1 MPIRPPAL
9 DDRRFD
15 DLVAELVARI
25 PAHTPEWTNPR
36 VGDPGRTLID
46 LFAWLGDALLYRANL
61 IPERQRLVFLR
72 LLGQPLRPARPARGL
87 VALSPKDGKPPQ
99 AFAFRPGATFPAA
112 LPFEARDEFT
122 ALPVTAAAFY
132 KRAPVS
138 ADKIGSNLE
147 QGLARIHN
155 NGAPVKLYLSTPLF
169 TDGQPEGEGFDVFG
183 RSSDRSLWL
192 ALLAPKAPDPAQQ
205 PAVCAATAAILSNG
219 PDGARQLLNIGF
231 VPALP
236 PTAPANPAGA
246 AANPANPFPIFPDTT
261 GTATPADQPAQI
273 PHLWEITVRPNG
285 TVVDVDHPWQPDYLT
300 IDEVADGT
308 AGLTRAGIIRLALP
322 RGAILHA
329 PANDVRED
337 LNAGVGDR
345 PPRLDDTAMASRLV
359 AWIRLRPRPPQK
371 PLAADTRFKMLAK
384 TGKQHRVQTPTF
396 IADRR
401 SRDEVLHLWVNWIGV
416 NAVSVE
422 QLTTKENLIVG
433 ESNGAADQQ
442 FQLNATAIEPQTLT
456 IAVEEDTGWT
466 PWQRTDDL
474 STLDRD
480 SAVARDAR
488 VFQLDPEAGTI
499 RFGDGVRG
507 RIPAAGRRI
516 LVRRMRAGGGQAG
529 NLPPGTLKTVVGSAQ
544 QNAATRIGT
553 DLVVLQPLAFA
564 GGAEAETLAEAERR
578 IPALFR
584 HRDRAVTED
593 DYRTLAADTPGVV
606 VARVE
611 MFPRFKPQQRA
622 YEIPGIVTVMALPGA
637 PLGPAPNPRADR
649 PFLEAVHAWLNPR
662 RPLGTEFYVMG
673 CEYVPLGLSVAITVE
688 DGAATDTTL
697 RAVKEALIR
706 VLWPLPGGG
715 FDGQG
720 WRRKRAVDSREL
732 AVEVARVS
740 GVSEINGINLFTANQ
755 NGVWSV
761 LGDARNG
768 REQILPI
775 GDWQFPELLRVVVA
789 AEPEALVE
797 LPVAGSNVNPYA
809 DADGVAVP
817 VVTEFCQ

>member
-36 VGDPGRTLID
+36 IGDPGRTLID

-72 LLGQPLRPARPARGL
+72 LLGQPLRPARPAGGL
-87 VALSPKDGKPPQ
+87 VSLSPKDGKPPQ
-99 AFAFRPGATFPAA
+99 AFAFRPGAAFPSS
-112 LPFEARDEFT
+112 LPFEASDEFT
-122 ALPVTAAAFY
+122 ALPITAAAFY

-138 ADKIGSNLE
+138 TDRIDSSLE

-155 NGAPVKLYLSTPLF
+155 NGAPVKLYLATPLF
-169 TDGQPEGEGFDVFG
+169 TDGQPASSGFDVFG
-183 RSSDRSLWL
+183 SSSDRSLWL
-192 ALLAPKAPDPAQQ
+192 ALLAPKDPDAASQ
-205 PAVCAATAAILSNG
+205 PALCAATASILSNG
-219 PDGARQLLNIGF
+219 PDGSRQLLNIGF

-236 PTAPANPAGA
+236 PATPSGSGTGSGQ
-246 AANPANPFPIFPDTT
+246 PFPIVPDTT
-261 GTATPADQPAQI
+261 GTATPADRPAQI
-273 PHLWEITVRPNG
+273 PHLWEITVRPSG
-285 TVVDVDHPWQPDYLT
+285 AVIDALHPWQPDYLT
-300 IDEVADGT
+300 LDEVADST
-308 AGLTRAGIIRLALP
+308 AGLTRAGILRLALP
-322 RGAILHA
+322 RGALLHA

-371 PLAADTRFKMLAK
+371 ALAADAGFKAAAK
-384 TGKQHRVQTPTF
+384 TGKQNRAQEPSFV
-396 IADRR
+396 ADRR
-401 SRDEVLHLWVNWIGV
+401 ARDEARHLWINWIGV
-416 NAVSVE
+416 NAVAVE
-422 QLTTKENLIVG
+422 QLSTRENLIVG

-442 FQLNATAIEPQTLT
+442 FALNATAVEPETLA
-456 IAVEEDTGWT
+456 IAVEEDAGWAL
-466 PWQRTDDL
+466 WARTDDL

-480 SAVARDAR
+480 SSLARDAR
-488 VFQLDPEAGTI
+488 VFQLDAEAGTI

-507 RIPAAGRRI
+507 RIPATGRRI

-529 NLPPGTLKTVVGSAQ
+529 NLPAGTLKSVVGSAQ
-544 QNAATRIGT
+544 DNAATRIGP
-553 DLVVLQPLAFA
+553 DLVVLQPLAFT

-593 DYRTLAADTPGVV
+593 DYRTLAAETPGAG

-611 MFPRFKPQQRA
+611 LFPRFKPQQRT
-622 YEIPGIVTVMALPGA
+622 YEVPGIVTVMALPGA

-649 PFLEAVHAWLNPR
+649 PFLEAVHAWLDAR

-673 CEYVPLGLSVAITVE
+673 CEYVPLGLSVALSVA

-715 FDGQG
+715 FDGKG
-720 WRRKRAVDSREL
+720 WRRKRAVSNREL
-732 AVEVARVS
+732 AVEVARVE
-740 GVSEINGINLFTANQ
+740 GVSEVNGINLFTADA

-761 LGDARNG
+761 LDDARSG
-768 REQILPI
+768 REQELPI

-789 AEPEALVE
+789 AESEAATE
-797 LPVAGSNVNPYA
+797 LPAAGSNTNPYA
-809 DADGVAVP
+809 NPDAVAVP